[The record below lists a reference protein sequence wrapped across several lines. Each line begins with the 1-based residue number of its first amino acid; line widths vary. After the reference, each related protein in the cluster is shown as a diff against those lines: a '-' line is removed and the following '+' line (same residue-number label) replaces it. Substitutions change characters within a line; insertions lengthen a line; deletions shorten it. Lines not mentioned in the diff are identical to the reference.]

1 VKGVKIGEKN
11 ASVAYGSIW
20 HMTPSATSVEEPY
33 RTLWKEKLFSYEQK
47 RSRSQLGSRGA
58 AICGSFSSV
67 PCSSGEALAKEPC
80 QRNPK
85 CNDILAATSF
95 ALYINLGCKMY
106 HGFFKCFMSSQ
117 LDPRTKKSHYVGPQS
132 TTNSHLGS

>member
-1 VKGVKIGEKN
+1 MNKRGVGAIWGLEELQFVASSQVFRAPLEK
-11 ASVAYGSIW
+11 
-20 HMTPSATSVEEPY
+20 H
-33 RTLWKEKLFSYEQK
+33 F
-47 RSRSQLGSRGA
+47 
-58 AICGSFSSV
+58 
-67 PCSSGEALAKEPC
+67 AKEPC

-106 HGFFKCFMSSQ
+106 HGFLKCFMSSQ